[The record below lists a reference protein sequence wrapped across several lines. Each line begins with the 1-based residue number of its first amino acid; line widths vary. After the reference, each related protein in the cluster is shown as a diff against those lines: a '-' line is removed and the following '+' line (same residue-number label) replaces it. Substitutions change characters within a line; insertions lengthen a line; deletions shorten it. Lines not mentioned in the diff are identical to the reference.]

1 MNRKTRLLNKENNLL
16 DSKINDENQEIFTN
30 MICYLRSSKLSV
42 YNIEVVR
49 NDLTEMIL
57 SAQERGENIRDVV
70 GGDYKTFCDNIIDTF
85 PPKTLSE
92 KIFDLTDL
100 VSFSLAM
107 LLIINMLLS
116 RDFINL
122 IAELIRGNRVTN
134 YIIPVTP
141 GIIIQIAAIIT
152 FATFLVNI
160 IAKNSLS
167 LSEKSEKLVIILCCI
182 LLTIILAISLV
193 LQTAIF
199 HVHVMAI
206 LGLIVL
212 FLALHLVFTRVL

>member
-30 MICYLRSSKLSV
+30 MICYLRSSKLSA

-57 SAQERGENIRDVV
+57 SAQERGENISDVV

-100 VSFSLAM
+100 ISFSLAI
-107 LLIINMLLS
+107 LLITNMLLS
-116 RDFINL
+116 RDFIKL
-122 IAELIRGNRVTN
+122 IAELIRGNKLTH

-160 IAKNSLS
+160 IAK
-167 LSEKSEKLVIILCCI
+167 IGR
-182 LLTIILAISLV
+182 A
-193 LQTAIF
+193 
-199 HVHVMAI
+199 HV
-206 LGLIVL
+206 
-212 FLALHLVFTRVL
+212 